1 MLEIRQIFIVLAAAM
16 LSFAIFTALPA
27 TACTSLCL
35 IADDGTAVC
44 GRSMEWG
51 TFDLNSRVAIV
62 PRGHE
67 FSSDTP
73 DGKKGLTWKTRYG
86 AVALDMIG
94 KDYFADGLNEKGL
107 AVNYLYLPGFAE
119 YQPYEP
125 SKAHLSMG
133 PAFMATYV
141 LTQFATVDEVK
152 RGMGKIRVVAI
163 PEPALGGAPAP
174 MHMMVT
180 DSSGKVI
187 VIEYLEGKL
196 KVTDDPVR
204 VLTNAPSFDWH
215 LTNLRNYV
223 NLSEKPYPAKRIGE
237 LTIEPLGGG
246 SGLLGMPGDITP
258 PSRFIRAAVQ
268 TMLARRTPDGPET
281 VYEVFRIM
289 DNFNHPL
296 ASGEGTVTELQ
307 KHDGMRSST
316 IWTSAMDTGNLV
328 YYYHTQHNRKV
339 RMIDLKRIN
348 FSSTKSGI
356 THLPL
361 DRVKEQEI
369 EDITPQY

>member
-1 MLEIRQIFIVLAAAM
+1 
-16 LSFAIFTALPA
+16 
-27 TACTSLCL
+27 
-35 IADDGTAVC
+35 
-44 GRSMEWG
+44 
-51 TFDLNSRVAIV
+51 
-62 PRGHE
+62 
-67 FSSDTP
+67 
-73 DGKKGLTWKTRYG
+73 
-86 AVALDMIG
+86 
-94 KDYFADGLNEKGL
+94 
-107 AVNYLYLPGFAE
+107 
-119 YQPYEP
+119 
-125 SKAHLSMG
+125 MG

-141 LTQFATVDEVK
+141 LTQFATVNEVK
-152 RGMGKIRVVAI
+152 KGMGRIRVVAI

-187 VIEYLEGKL
+187 VIEYLEGEL
-196 KVTDDPVR
+196 KITENPVR

-223 NLSEKPYPAKRIGE
+223 NLSEKPYPAKRLGE
-237 LTIEPLGGG
+237 LTIQPLGGG

-258 PSRFIRAAVQ
+258 PSRFIRAAAQ

-281 VYEVFRIM
+281 VYEIFRIM

-296 ASGEGTVTELQ
+296 AIGEGTVTELQ

-316 IWTSAMDTGNLV
+316 IWTSAMDTRNLV

-339 RMIDLKRIN
+339 RMIDLKRID
-348 FSSTKSGI
+348 FSLVRSGI
-356 THLPL
+356 RHLSL

-369 EDITPQY
+369 EDITP

>member
-1 MLEIRQIFIVLAAAM
+1 MLDIKQVLIIFVLT
-16 LSFAIFTALPA
+16 LVSLVILFPSVCS
-27 TACTSLCL
+27 ACTSICL
-35 IADDGTAVC
+35 IADDGTPVC
-44 GRSMEWG
+44 GRTMEWG

-67 FSSDTP
+67 FSSETP

-86 AVALDMIG
+86 AVALDMIE

-141 LTQFATVDEVK
+141 LTQFATVNEVK
-152 RGMGKIRVVAI
+152 KGMGRIRVVAI

-187 VIEYLEGKL
+187 VIEYLEGEL
-196 KVTDDPVR
+196 KITENPVR

-223 NLSEKPYPAKRIGE
+223 NLSEKPYPAKRLGE
-237 LTIEPLGGG
+237 LTIQPLGGG

-258 PSRFIRAAVQ
+258 PSRFIRAAAQ

-281 VYEVFRIM
+281 VYEIFRIM

-296 ASGEGTVTELQ
+296 AIGEGTVTELQ

-316 IWTSAMDTGNLV
+316 IWTSAMDTRNLV

-339 RMIDLKRIN
+339 RMIDLRRID
-348 FSSTKSGI
+348 FSLVRSGI
-356 THLPL
+356 RHLSL

-369 EDITPQY
+369 EDITP

>member
-1 MLEIRQIFIVLAAAM
+1 MFEIRHIFIVLAAAM

-44 GRSMEWG
+44 GRTMEWG
-51 TFDLNSRVAIV
+51 TFDLNSRVTIV
-62 PRGHE
+62 PRGHG

-73 DGKKGLTWKTRYG
+73 DGKMGLAWKTRYG

-152 RGMGKIRVVAI
+152 KGMGRIRVVSI

-180 DSSGKVI
+180 DRSGKVI

-196 KVTDDPVR
+196 KITDNPVR

-223 NLSEKPYPAKRIGE
+223 NLSEKPYTSKRIGE

-258 PSRFIRAAVQ
+258 PSRFIRAVAQ

-307 KHDGMRSST
+307 KLDGMRSST
-316 IWTSAMDTGNLV
+316 TWTSAMDTGGLV

-339 RMIDLKRIN
+339 RMIDLKKID
-348 FSSTKSGI
+348 FSSSKSGI
-356 THLPL
+356 IHLPL
-361 DRVKEQEI
+361 DRVKEQET
-369 EDITPQY
+369 EDITPIH